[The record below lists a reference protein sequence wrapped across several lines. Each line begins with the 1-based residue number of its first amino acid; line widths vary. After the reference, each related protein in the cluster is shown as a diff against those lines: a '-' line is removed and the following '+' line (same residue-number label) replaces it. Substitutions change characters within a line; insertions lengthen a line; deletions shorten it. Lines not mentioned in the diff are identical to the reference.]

1 MSISLSALL
10 SDSIA
15 DDVVD
20 GDPTLQFVLGTRA
33 DAPRC
38 GGDGLVD
45 SDGSTH
51 RPTRDETPCQR
62 TAGRR
67 LIKQARWQG

>member
-1 MSISLSALL
+1 MACYGVADSQIPSRTMSLMGTRIAGKKGKVDIE

-38 GGDGLVD
+38 GGDGF
-45 SDGSTH
+45 G
-51 RPTRDETPCQR
+51 
-62 TAGRR
+62 
-67 LIKQARWQG
+67 